1 MENSTSAQTTTA
13 LLAGHKFLEPLS
25 ARRNEHE
32 RCRKQI
38 KETWH
43 RELKRM
49 QESVSNLRKAKAL
62 YVQRQQEWERA
73 KEAALKAEC
82 AAEASSSSSLASYN
96 PAGNDYHQSSSSSNQ
111 QQQQHQLQHSSS
123 TVGLLSSSLSTSSI
137 LLAASGGSSSSKVD
151 KRKRTEEDALQKVR
165 FLVTHKNLFSVASS
179 SSSSS
184 TLLHVISR
192 FCFSAAVIMSFVVI
206 VTLEL
211 PPLPSSCVCVYTNTF
226 FQS

>member
-32 RCRKQI
+32 RSRKQI

-73 KEAALKAEC
+73 KEAALKAES

-96 PAGNDYHQSSSSSNQ
+96 PAGSDQSSLASSSSN
-111 QQQQHQLQHSSS
+111 QQQHQLQHSSS
-123 TVGLLSSSLSTSSI
+123 AVGLLSSSLSTSSI

-151 KRKRTEEDALQKVR
+151 KRKRTEEDALQKVG
-165 FLVTHKNLFSVASS
+165 SYSS
-179 SSSSS
+179 S
-184 TLLHVISR
+184 LLHVISR
-192 FCFSAAVIMSFVVI
+192 CIMSS
-206 VTLEL
+206 L
-211 PPLPSSCVCVYTNTF
+211 SSRSNWRLFLFCCCCCLC
-226 FQS
+226 SCS

>member
-1 MENSTSAQTTTA
+1 MDREMENSTSTQTTTA

-73 KEAALKAEC
+73 KEAALKAES

-96 PAGNDYHQSSSSSNQ
+96 PAGSDYHQSSSSAN

-165 FLVTHKNLFSVASS
+165 FLVTKNKTFGVALSS
-179 SSSSS
+179 M
-184 TLLHVISR
+184 LHVISR
-192 FCFSAAVIMSFVVI
+192 FCFSAVIMSFVVI